1 MDDVQVR
8 RLVVPDSDKRM
19 CGIVSLADAARG
31 SLNLTGDSL
40 KRVARLRQPYGSEHG
55 PEGLK
60 AFVNIRS
67 IRIG

>member
-31 SLNLTGDSL
+31 SHMAANT
-40 KRVARLRQPYGSEHG
+40 ARKG
-55 PEGLK
+55 
-60 AFVNIRS
+60 
-67 IRIG
+67 

>member
-31 SLNLTGDSL
+31 SLNLTGGSL
-40 KRVARLRQPYGSEHG
+40 KRVVRAGGSHMAANTVRKG
-55 PEGLK
+55 
-60 AFVNIRS
+60 
-67 IRIG
+67 